1 MQEESYVPIEIHLA
15 YIDSVNSASPQKRAH
30 ATALL
35 QRYPQLDAPT
45 PPAHATY
52 RTNTLPDVPEI
63 TFEDHYILPTLQ
75 GSGIPFLRQH
85 TISIRIGRAAYQGR
99 IDFYLYDD
107 DGILSIIESKRSI
120 PTSFELAEAVAQ
132 AKSYALPLGSPS
144 FIIAAPQHI
153 WLYSLERNRENLEK
167 EYSVS
172 QFKRTAKQL
181 RSLLLTYR

>member
-75 GSGIPFLRQH
+75 ESSISFLRQ
-85 TISIRIGRAAYQGR
+85 
-99 IDFYLYDD
+99 
-107 DGILSIIESKRSI
+107 
-120 PTSFELAEAVAQ
+120 
-132 AKSYALPLGSPS
+132 
-144 FIIAAPQHI
+144 
-153 WLYSLERNRENLEK
+153 RNR
-167 EYSVS
+167 SGGRDGFVM
-172 QFKRTAKQL
+172 
-181 RSLLLTYR
+181 RSMILTFYTFGVKTTVVMC